1 MPLCVRMHRTGWQAD
16 ELLADG
22 PYLCVARLLSSGPRL
37 LPRPLVQVASAL
49 LLPRP
54 FPAPALP
61 PFRTPF

>member
-22 PYLCVARLLSSGPRL
+22 PYLCVARLLVKPL
-37 LPRPLVQVASAL
+37 APRPLVQVASAL